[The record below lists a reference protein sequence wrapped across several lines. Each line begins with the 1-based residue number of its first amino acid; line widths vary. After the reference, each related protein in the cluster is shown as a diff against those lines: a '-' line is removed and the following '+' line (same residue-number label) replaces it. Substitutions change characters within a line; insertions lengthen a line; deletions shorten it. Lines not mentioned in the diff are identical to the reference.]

1 MLAVRLYGDPV
12 LRRKTTPVTVF
23 DDELARFVD
32 AMFETLYEANGV
44 GLAAPQVGVSKQVFV
59 ALEMEPRTEE
69 DDDGEEV
76 ERYHV
81 VAEHALINP
90 VITERF
96 GEQFGADGCLSIPGI
111 TYDDMRRDLGVRVTY
126 QDVHGNPNTL
136 DATGYFAHVLQHEYD
151 HLAGKFYFDNLS
163 PKAKMKFLRDYQ
175 DELQAIQ
182 RQAAELRKTAVVPFH
197 VR

>member
-23 DDELARFVD
+23 NHELAQFVE
-32 AMFETLYEANGV
+32 AMFETMYEANGV

-59 ALEMEPRTEE
+59 ALEMEPRMETN
-69 DDDGEEV
+69 DDGEEV

-90 VITERF
+90 VITERY

-111 TYDDMRRDLGVRVTY
+111 TYEDMRRDLGVRVAY
-126 QDVHGNPNTL
+126 QDVHGNSHTL
-136 DATGYFAHVLQHEYD
+136 DANGYFAHVLQHEYD
-151 HLAGKFYFDNLS
+151 HLAGKFYFDNLD
-163 PKAKMKFLRDYQ
+163 PKAKMQFLRTHET
-175 DELQAIQ
+175 ELNAIQ
-182 RQAAELRKTAVVPFH
+182 QQAAELRKTATVPFQIQ
-197 VR
+197 

>member
-32 AMFETLYEANGV
+32 ALFETMYEANGV
-44 GLAAPQVGVSKQVFV
+44 GLAAPQVGISKQVFV

-81 VAEHALINP
+81 VAEHVLINP

-126 QDVHGNPNTL
+126 QDVHGNAHTL

-151 HLAGKFYFDNLS
+151 HLAGKFYFDNLN
-163 PKAKMKFLRDYQ
+163 PKAKMKFLRDYEA
-175 DELQAIQ
+175 ELQAIQ
-182 RQAAELRKTAVVPFH
+182 QQAAELRKTAAVPFH